1 MIRAAALAL
10 LVLVLAGPGF
20 GDVITNSPRPLPRP
34 WAVQAAP
41 VADPGTVT
49 AAKGQSSLRPRPRPF
64 APSAAPQVQPLDV
77 ALAGLAPVTGDAPR
91 TSLRP
96 LPRPGVEYVSAP
108 MAEPPVSEPAPEPQ
122 QSQKPSKK
130 GSVCGNPAIKG
141 EKLARI
147 KGKVKGCGIENPVR
161 VTQVAGIKLS
171 TPATLSCETAEALH
185 SWIEGAMRPAF
196 GRREVVELQIAASYV
211 CRTRNNK
218 RGAKISEHGRGKAID
233 ISGFTFADG
242 SHWSVLRDYNKQMRK
257 AHRGACGIFGTTLG
271 PGSDGFHEDHLH
283 FDVARHGSGAYCR

>member
-41 VADPGTVT
+41 VAAPQVVT

-64 APSAAPQVQPLDV
+64 APSAAPQVQPLDA
-77 ALAGLAPVTGDAPR
+77 ALAGLAPGPGDAPR

-96 LPRPGVEYVSAP
+96 LPRPGVGYAAALPVP
-108 MAEPPVSEPAPEPQ
+108 EPEPVPQ
-122 QSQKPSKK
+122 QSPAPGKK